1 MAATTWILWLAM
13 CGLAFGFTRWIYR
26 RRETPGQGRGLLIG
40 MRGLVIA
47 ILLLL
52 VFDPDLPGG
61 ARSTGGSSVIVDA
74 SLSMGLAGE
83 GGATRWA
90 AATTAADRAGAPRVT
105 LMGDGAS
112 SVPAESLQYLLPAAA
127 HSRLLPALRAVA
139 EAGRHQ
145 VSVIT
150 DGGIEDADEVI
161 RWLPRLGLEVR
172 IENVGA
178 AASNRGLTRVT
189 APTWT
194 EAGQPIEI
202 GFELASTATA
212 GSAVTVVV
220 REQGR
225 ERGRTSVSSPAPG
238 RLAVGAVKFQATASE
253 SSEFVRY
260 DVSIEGGDEVAD
272 DDTRPVYVQ
281 VSAEPAGA
289 VLVSFLPDWEP
300 RFLQPVLERSLG
312 MPMRGFLRS
321 GTRWISIGSGLKAG
335 GSASDAEVRR
345 AVSNAELIIF
355 HAYSSRTPDWAKQA
369 AARATRVMIL
379 PAGDADMAALGLPP
393 TNAVAADWYVSD
405 DIPASPV
412 AALLAGIDVRDVPP
426 LTALRS
432 PGRVPGAWVPAMVS
446 RGRRGAPNAL
456 ALGGTTAGRRWVV
469 ALGEG
474 YWRWA
479 FWSPAARDV
488 YERLWSALGGW
499 LVDERLASGP
509 DAVAPASRVVPR
521 GEAVRWVMSSAAPD
535 SVRVRLRADSAGVVL
550 DTVIAAAAGETAATT
565 AMPPGHY
572 AYELRAGNGAGQP
585 IGFGEIT
592 VESYSDEFTR
602 QPVAELAFE
611 SAPTSLVESGRIRRP
626 LHASVWP
633 YGLLTLLL
641 SIEWVLRRRWGLR

>member
-1 MAATTWILWLAM
+1 MAATSWILWVAI
-13 CGLAFGFTRWIYR
+13 CALAFGFTRWIYR
-26 RRETPGQGRGLLIG
+26 RRETPGQGRGLLIV

-61 ARSTGGSSVIVDA
+61 PRATGGNSVIVDA
-74 SLSMGLAGE
+74 SLSMGLAGR
-83 GGATRWA
+83 GGTTRWA
-90 AATTAADRAGAPRVT
+90 AAMAAADRAGASRVT

-112 SVPAESLQYLLPAAA
+112 SVPAESLRSVIPTSA
-127 HSRLLPALRAVA
+127 HTRLLPALRAVA

-161 RWLPRLGLEVR
+161 RWLPRLGLDVR
-172 IENVGA
+172 IEDVGA
-178 AASNRGLTRVT
+178 ATSNRGLTRVT
-189 APTWT
+189 APSWT

-212 GSAVTVVV
+212 GSPVTVVV

-225 ERGRTSVSSPAPG
+225 ERGRVTVPTPAPG
-238 RLAVGAVKFQATASE
+238 RVAPGSVKFQSIASE

-260 DVSIEGGDEVAD
+260 DISIEGGDEVAD
-272 DDTRPVYVQ
+272 DDTRSVYVQ

-289 VLVSFLPDWEP
+289 VLVSFVPDWEP
-300 RFLQPVLERSLG
+300 RFLQPVLERALG

-321 GTRWISIGSGLKAG
+321 GTQWVSVGSGLKTGAG
-335 GSASDAEVRR
+335 ASDAEVRR
-345 AVSNAELIIF
+345 AVDHAELIIF
-355 HAYSSRTPDWAKQA
+355 HAYSSRVPDWAKQA
-369 AARATRVMIL
+369 AARAARLMLL
-379 PAGDADMAALGLPP
+379 PVGDGDMAAVGVPP
-393 TNAVAADWYVSD
+393 TNAVAADWYLSD

-412 AALLAGIDVRDVPP
+412 APLLAGIDVRDVPP

-432 PGRVPGAWVPAMVS
+432 PGRVPGAWVPATVS
-446 RGRRGAPNAL
+446 RGRRGAPYAL

-499 LVDERLASGP
+499 LVDEQLASGP
-509 DAVAPASRVVPR
+509 DAVAPASRLVAR
-521 GEAVRWVMSSAAPD
+521 GEPARWLMSSAAPD
-535 SVRVRLRADSAGVVL
+535 SVRVRLRADSGGVVL
-550 DTVIAAAAGETAATT
+550 DTVIAGPAGESVATA
-565 AMPPGHY
+565 PVKPGHY
-572 AYELRAGNGAGQP
+572 AYELRAGDRAGPP

-602 QPVAELAFE
+602 QPVSATVFD
-611 SAPTSLVESGRIRRP
+611 SAPTALVEGDRIRRP
-626 LHASVWP
+626 LHASIWP
-633 YGLLTLLL
+633 YGLLILLL